1 MGAHLV
7 PFSPYRVFL
16 TDIKET
22 TMNTR
27 FTTSLLGFALS
38 LSVNAFAAEPLTEI
52 VVTAELLESNAL
64 RLPNS
69 VTVIDNALIEQH
81 NAQHLEDLLGLAPN
95 VNFATGAS
103 RGRFIQIRGIGE
115 RSEFQA
121 PIINSVGLLVD
132 GIDLTGIATAASTLD
147 VQQVEVLRG
156 PQGTLYGAN
165 ALAGLIN
172 IVSNR
177 PSEQFYGRI
186 TAGIEDFGGREIGAV
201 ISGPTSDD
209 SGYRLAVK
217 RYQSDGFTE
226 ATFLRRDDTNNIDET
241 TARASY
247 TAKVND
253 ALALD
258 FTLFVADIDNGYD
271 AFSLSNTRQT
281 DTDQPGFDRQQTT
294 AAALKASY
302 QLSTNLNLEASLSLA
317 NSDLEYAFDEDW
329 SNLFICENTSCD
341 SDLLGFD
348 LFYSSFDQYARDNQN
363 TTVDLRLLSTTSESL
378 NWVAGIYYRDQDTNL
393 ERIYTFANDFSSD
406 LKTTNAAIYGQAEF
420 ALSDQW
426 SLTTGLRIERREVDY
441 SDITG
446 GAAAPEES
454 LWGGRVALEYHADSG
469 AFYYGLVSR
478 GYKPGG
484 FNLDGSL
491 SIDEREFDTET
502 MLNYELGIKQTYLD
516 GSFRL
521 QASVFYQD
529 RDDVQVNQSIVR
541 SFASNLIGG
550 VCPCS
555 FTDFTEN
562 AASGTN
568 KGLEVEVDW
577 VASDRT
583 TLFAKVGVL
592 DTEFDQFLS
601 FDHIQADRA
610 NGVPFD
616 LNGREQAQ
624 APSYTA
630 VIGGRYALTPTL
642 WLSGSVEAKDD
653 FLFSNSHESRS
664 DAYELVN
671 LELAYQAENW
681 KVALYGKNLG
691 DELVK
696 TRGFGS
702 FGNDPRENYAVAE
715 YNQFGSPRI
724 VGIRASMQF

>member
-1 MGAHLV
+1 
-7 PFSPYRVFL
+7 
-16 TDIKET
+16 
-22 TMNTR
+22 MNTIDTKKTLKLSL
-27 FTTSLLGFALS
+27 FSAFLGLTMTTHFAQAQKKTSL
-38 LSVNAFAAEPLTEI
+38 EEI
-52 VVTAELLESNAL
+52 IVTAELLESNAL

-69 VTVIDNALIEQH
+69 VTVIDNALIEER

-95 VNFATGAS
+95 VNFASGAS

-121 PIINSVGLLVD
+121 PIINSVGVLVD

-147 VQQVEVLRG
+147 VQQVEILRG

-172 IVSNR
+172 IVSNK

-186 TAGIEDFGGREIGAV
+186 TAGLEDFGGREISGV

-217 RYQSDGFTE
+217 RYQSDGFTQ
-226 ATFLRRDDTNNIDET
+226 ATFLGRDDTNKIDET

-253 ALALD
+253 ALTLD
-258 FTLFVADIDNGYD
+258 FTLFAADIDNGYD

-281 DTDQPGFDRQQTT
+281 ETDQPGFDRQETIAT
-294 AAALKASY
+294 AIKASY
-302 QLSTNLNLEASLSLA
+302 ELSASLSLEASLSLA
-317 NSDLEYAFDEDW
+317 NSDLEYAYDEDW
-329 SNLFICENTSCD
+329 SNLFICEGTACD

-348 LFYSSFDQYARDNQN
+348 LFYSSFDQYTRNNDNS
-363 TTVDLRLLSTTSESL
+363 TVDLRLLSNASDSV
-378 NWVAGIYYRDQDTNL
+378 NWVAGLYYRDQDINL
-393 ERIYTFANDFSSD
+393 DRVYTFASDFTSD
-406 LKTTNAAIYGQAEF
+406 LNTENTAIYGQANF
-420 ALSDQW
+420 TLNDRW
-426 SLTTGLRIERREVDY
+426 SLTTGLRLERRDVNY

-446 GAAAPEES
+446 ASATPEES
-454 LWGGRVALEYHADSG
+454 LWGGRFALEYQANSG

-484 FNLDGSL
+484 FNLEGDLSL
-491 SIDEREFDTET
+491 EEREFDTET
-502 MLNYELGIKQTYLD
+502 MLNYELGIKQTYLN
-516 GSFRL
+516 GSLRL

-541 SFASNLIGG
+541 SFASNVINGQ
-550 VCPCS
+550 CPCS

-568 KGLEVEVDW
+568 MGLEIELDW
-577 VASDRT
+577 AASDRAT
-583 TLFAKVGVL
+583 VFAKVGLL

-601 FDHIQADRA
+601 FDHIDADRA
-610 NGVPFD
+610 NGIPFD
-616 LNGREQAQ
+616 LNGRDQAQ

-630 VIGGRYALTPTL
+630 VIGGSYALTRAL
-642 WLSGSVEAKDD
+642 SLSGSIEAKDD
-653 FLFSNSHESRS
+653 FLFSNSHERRS
-664 DAYELVN
+664 DAYELIN

-681 KVALYGKNLG
+681 RLAVYGENLS

-696 TRGFGS
+696 TRGFGT
-702 FGNDPRENYAVAE
+702 FGNDPRKNYALEE
-715 YNQFGSPRI
+715 YNQFGAPRV
-724 VGIRASMQF
+724 VGVRASLEF